1 MHTLISVETHK
12 MKKNL
17 IIAGA
22 LLALSN
28 VAAFAQ
34 QLTHRT
40 CGTVEYSKK
49 QELKDPSIAAKRSAI
64 ENFTQNW
71 ENNNQSKSAAVITIP
86 VVVHVIYNNA
96 TQNISDA
103 QVQSQ
108 IAVLNKDFRRLN
120 TDASNTPSAW
130 QSIAADAGIE
140 FCLASFDPNGNATN
154 GITRTSTN
162 VTAFSDN
169 GDDMKFTSTGG
180 RNAWPRD
187 KYLNIWVCNMTG
199 STLGFTQLPGGPANT
214 DGVVIGYRY
223 FGTTG
228 TVSSPFNKG
237 RTATH
242 EVGHWLNLYHVWGDD
257 GGSCAGSDL
266 VSDTPN
272 QDAENYGCP
281 TFPLTDNCSAS
292 SPGVMFM
299 NYMDYVDDGCMNMF
313 TTGQKNRM
321 LACLNGPRAAILNSG
336 ACSGSVNPPTGEC
349 DTLVNIFA
357 NDTLVV
363 YLATDNNNQ
372 FAGYISGTN
381 AYADNAKADKFT
393 TGIPSNSSI
402 TGGIIGFAVAT
413 ANNSSKKVT
422 ATVWN
427 TSGAGGSPGSQ
438 LGAYDIS
445 IQSIDVNNF
454 TIFSFANPIAAPT
467 SGFYMGI
474 QWSGLANSD
483 TVALYT
489 STDRGSNTAWER
501 WSDNTW
507 YSYDDA
513 SSWGIAVSHAIF
525 PVVCP
530 NVSVGE
536 EEIWEGASVFPNPT
550 DGNINV
556 YLKLKSNEDVNIRV
570 FNPVGQLVTSHNA
583 PNTYG
588 GTYNF
593 DLSGRSAGLYFVEVS
608 AGNVSRTFK
617 VVVSH

>member
-1 MHTLISVETHK
+1 

-22 LLALSN
+22 MLALSS
-28 VAAFAQ
+28 VATFAQ
-34 QLTHRT
+34 QVSHRT
-40 CGTVEYSKK
+40 CGTVEYNKK
-49 QELKDPSIAAKRSAI
+49 QELADPSIAAKRSAL

-103 QVQSQ
+103 QIQSQ
-108 IAVLNKDFRRLN
+108 ITVLNKDFRRLN
-120 TDASNTPSAW
+120 ADASNTPSVW

-140 FCLASFDPNGNATN
+140 FCLASVDPNGASTT

-169 GDDMKFTSTGG
+169 GDDMKFTSSGG
-180 RNAWPRD
+180 RDAWPRD

-199 STLGFTQLPGGPANT
+199 GTLGFTQLPGGPAST
-214 DGVVIGYRY
+214 DGVVVGFRY

-228 TVSSPFNKG
+228 TVIAPFNKG

-242 EVGHWLNLYHVWGDD
+242 EVGHWLNLYHTWGDD
-257 GGSCAGSDL
+257 GGSCAGSDN

-272 QDAENYGCP
+272 QDDANYQCP
-281 TFPLTDNCSAS
+281 SFPLTDGCSSS

-299 NYMDYVDDGCMNMF
+299 NYMDYVDDNCMNMF
-313 TTGQKNRM
+313 TNGQKTRM
-321 LACLNGPRAAILNSG
+321 LACLNGTRSAILNSN
-336 ACSGSVNPPTGEC
+336 ACGNIVDPPPTGDC

-363 YLATDNNNQ
+363 YIATSSGQ
-372 FAGYISGTN
+372 PAGYISGTN
-381 AYADNAKADKFT
+381 TYGDNAKADKFT
-393 TGIPSNSSI
+393 GIPTNHVI
-402 TGGIIGFAVAT
+402 TGGIIGFAVSEAT
-413 ANNSSKKVT
+413 NSTKKVT

-427 TSGAGGSPGSQ
+427 TSGTGGSPGAQ
-438 LGAYDIS
+438 LGAYDIT

-454 TIFSFANPIAAPT
+454 TAFTFTNPINAPT

-474 QWSGLANSD
+474 QWSGLSNSD
-483 TVALYT
+483 TIAVYT

-501 WSDNTW
+501 WSDNNW

-513 SSWGIAVSHAIF
+513 DSWGIAVSHAIF
-525 PVVCP
+525 PVICP
-530 NVSVGE
+530 VGAVGE
-536 EEIWEGASVFPNPT
+536 EEIWDGVSVFPNPT
-550 DGNINV
+550 DGNVNV
-556 YLKLKSNEDVNIRV
+556 YLKLKTNEDVNIRV

-588 GTYNF
+588 GTYSF

-608 AGNVSRTFK
+608 AGNLTRTYK